1 MPSDPLA
8 LRKHSGRLAKD
19 TNRAGHSKSQRV
31 ILIGGPPRAG
41 RNPRGN
47 SPTRGEGTRDAKNA
61 ARCRGDRWRHLGRT
75 DRVALTLGSP
85 HPVAAAA
92 AASSFGWNLEP
103 SAVIGLDGSGRVARL
118 SHLRHGFCAWPVF
131 LTSARSSQGYGS
143 GHGTAAGDAVCA
155 RAQVDRIEG

>member
-1 MPSDPLA
+1 MA
-8 LRKHSGRLAKD
+8 
-19 TNRAGHSKSQRV
+19 T
-31 ILIGGPPRAG
+31 PRAYRPCGADFGVPPPG
-41 RNPRGN
+41 RG
-47 SPTRGEGTRDAKNA
+47 G
-61 ARCRGDRWRHLGRT
+61 
-75 DRVALTLGSP
+75 
-85 HPVAAAA
+85 AA